1 MKRVPPALR
10 IALLYLI
17 VSMIWIAVSDQLLAF
32 IITDPETLTMA
43 QTWKGWGFVTASALL
58 IAWLVQR
65 EMEYQ
70 DATNKVLRQVRQDLD
85 SNERRYQHMFAES
98 PLPMWVYDASDYR
111 TLAVNQAAIEHYGY
125 SREEWLNLTL
135 LDLRPTRPDALSHD
149 PLLRIIPDVRSK
161 GIWRHARKD
170 GTVMEME
177 IASHDL
183 DFEGQKARMVI
194 ATDVTEQRKAE
205 NRIYRLAYFDPLT
218 ELPNRALL
226 IARLENAIEEA
237 ERTQGKLAL
246 MFFDLDRFKDI
257 NDSLGHHAGDQ
268 LLKEVAHRLARAMPQ
283 SATVARMSADL
294 YALLIVGVD
303 AVQSQVIAQ
312 QALTCLSGA
321 MDLGGVCMVE
331 VTACVG
337 IALYPNDEKDAPMLM
352 RDAEAA
358 LHHAIGLG
366 RNQFAFYEPEMNV
379 RTLERLALENELRH
393 GLEHEEFVL
402 HYQPQLSLS
411 GKINGVE
418 ALVRW
423 NHPTR
428 GLLPPGRFIA
438 LAEDSGLIVPL
449 GNWVLREACRQAK
462 QWLDQG
468 QSPLTMA
475 VNLSAI
481 QFNQPQLAEHVA
493 VVLSE
498 TGLPPEHLEV
508 EVTESILM
516 GEASEVAATLEA
528 LRTMGV
534 KISIDDF
541 GTGYSSLAYL
551 GQLPVNKLKIDQSFV
566 RKLPADRAAAAI
578 TTTII
583 ALAKNLDLTVIAEGV
598 ETEEQATFLRERECD
613 EAQGYLYSRPVTPR
627 EIETLM
633 SSVERHTKDRAKAA
647 V

>member
-1 MKRVPPALR
+1 MKHGTPARR

-17 VSMIWIAVSDQLLAF
+17 VSLIWIAVSDQLLAY
-32 IITDPETLTMA
+32 IITDPDTLTTA

-58 IAWLVQR
+58 IGWLVQR
-65 EMEYQ
+65 EMDYQ
-70 DATNKVLRQVRQDLD
+70 AATHKALMEAREELD
-85 SNERRYQHMFAES
+85 SKEQRYQHMFAES

-111 TLAVNQAAIEHYGY
+111 TLAVNQAAIDHYGY

-135 LDLRPTRPDALSHD
+135 LDLRPTRPDAASHD

-161 GIWRHARKD
+161 GIWRHAKKD

-183 DFEGQKARMVI
+183 DFEGRKARMVI

-205 NRIYRLAYFDPLT
+205 SRIYHLAYFDPLT

-237 ERTQGKLAL
+237 SRSQGKLAL

-257 NDSLGHHAGDQ
+257 NDSLGHQAGDQ
-268 LLKEVAHRLARAMPQ
+268 LLKEVASRLSRVVPPG
-283 SATVARMSADL
+283 ATVARMSADL
-294 YALLIVGVD
+294 FALLIVGAD
-303 AVQSQVIAQ
+303 LAQSQQMADR
-312 QALTCLSGA
+312 ALASLSGA
-321 MDLGGVCMVE
+321 MDLGSVCMVE
-331 VTACVG
+331 ATACMG
-337 IALYPNDEKDAPMLM
+337 IALFPDHCDDAQTLM
-352 RDAEAA
+352 RNAEAA
-358 LHHAIGLG
+358 LHHAIDKG
-366 RNQFAFYEPEMNV
+366 RNQYAFYETGMND
-379 RTLERLALENELRH
+379 RSLERLALENELRQ
-393 GLEHEEFVL
+393 GLERDEFIL
-402 HYQPQLSLS
+402 HYQPQVSLT

-449 GNWVLREACRQAK
+449 GAWVLREACRQGK
-462 QWLDQG
+462 KWLDQG
-468 QSPLTMA
+468 LPPLTMA

-481 QFNQPQLAEHVA
+481 QFHQPRLAEHIA
-493 VVLSE
+493 AILAES
-498 TGLPPEHLEV
+498 GLPPKHLEV

-516 GEASEVAATLEA
+516 GDTNEAAATLEA
-528 LRTMGV
+528 LRAMDV

-566 RKLPADRAAAAI
+566 RKLPTDRAAAAI

-598 ETEEQATFLRERECD
+598 ETEEQAGFLRERECD
-613 EAQGYLYSRPVTPR
+613 EAQGYLYSRPVAAG
-627 EIETLM
+627 E
-633 SSVERHTKDRAKAA
+633 VERLMGSGERKAG
-647 V
+647 